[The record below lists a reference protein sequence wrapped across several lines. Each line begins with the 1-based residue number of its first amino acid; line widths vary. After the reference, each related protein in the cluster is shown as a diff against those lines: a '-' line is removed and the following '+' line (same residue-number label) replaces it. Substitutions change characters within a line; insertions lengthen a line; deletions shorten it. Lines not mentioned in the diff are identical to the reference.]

1 MEKYSLA
8 KSVGSLL
15 PITMAQIGILNF
27 SDVPEMLPGARPGA
41 NPSQRAEFE
50 RRSRQLHERGE
61 EERTHEAAVSWAA
74 SGAEV
79 TSRELEEMFPM
90 LEPSLVRS
98 LRAEATSAQRALE
111 MLIAISADTNEPVAG
126 SAEGTGGGKVVTSA
140 LPQLVFGVEDHDSF
154 PLLVGAD
161 GWQVPPARLEA
172 QDDELGSIWR
182 DRAKAAADKPA
193 PQRGS
198 QPPAP
203 WGPKKKKQGQQEHGS
218 VEQTQPLTDYECRHR
233 AGERRAKQKAIYGR
247 SGRGSGNVGCGRS
260 GAVDGDC
267 ASEGEEEIDCSQV

>member
-1 MEKYSLA
+1 
-8 KSVGSLL
+8 
-15 PITMAQIGILNF
+15 MAQIGVLNF

-50 RRSRQLHERGE
+50 RRSRQLQECIE

-79 TSRELEEMFPM
+79 TGRELEEMFPM
-90 LEPSLVRS
+90 LDPSLVRS
-98 LRAEATSAQRALE
+98 LRAEATSAQQALE
-111 MLIAISADTNEPVAG
+111 TLIAIAADTNEPVAG
-126 SAEGTGGGKVVTSA
+126 SAEGTGGGEVVARALPKVV
-140 LPQLVFGVEDHDSF
+140 LGVEDHGSF

-172 QDDELGSIWR
+172 QDEEFGSIWC

-193 PQRGS
+193 PLRGS

-203 WGPKKKKQGQQEHGS
+203 WGPKKKKQGQQENGS
-218 VEQTQPLTDYECRHR
+218 VEQTQPLTDYECRHQ
-233 AGERRAKQKAIYGR
+233 AGERRAKQKVIYGR
-247 SGRGSGNVGCGRS
+247 SGRGSGTAGCGRS
-260 GAVDGDC
+260 GAVRGDS
-267 ASEGEEEIDCSQV
+267 ASEGEEEVDSWQV